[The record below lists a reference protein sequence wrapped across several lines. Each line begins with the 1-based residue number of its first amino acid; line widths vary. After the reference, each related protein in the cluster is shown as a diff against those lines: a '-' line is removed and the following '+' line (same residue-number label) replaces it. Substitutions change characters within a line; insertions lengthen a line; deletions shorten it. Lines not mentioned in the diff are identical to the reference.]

1 MTRFFAVL
9 AIILLASCASQPPLF
24 VGTGIIDGK
33 PVELQAQIYFKNEGP
48 IKAKG
53 WSLFVAGEEMGV
65 LYLDGE
71 AVDGQQELLPLE
83 TKYGVFDGIAE
94 LNRSTTYSVKFSIT
108 LNDEYIGTVVGS
120 LN

>member
-1 MTRFFAVL
+1 MVKFFAVL
-9 AIILLASCASQPPLF
+9 LVVFAASCASQPPLF

-33 PVELQAQIYFKNEGP
+33 PVELQTQIYLKSEGP
-48 IKAKG
+48 VKAMG
-53 WSLFVAGEEMGV
+53 WSLIVAGEEMGV

-71 AVDGQQELLPLE
+71 AVDGKQELLPLK
-83 TKYGVFDGIAE
+83 TKYGIFDGISE
-94 LNRSTTYSVKFSIT
+94 TNRSTTYSIKFNMT